1 MAYSKPNP
9 YAGIALPAGSASL
22 AQFQFVQINSSGQIV
37 TPAASGV
44 FALVLDEAGALATE
58 TITNDMPSGGYTV
71 GAHYGCLS
79 TSAAWC
85 KVKSGANLTAG
96 QAVMTDASG
105 HAVPASGSG
114 VVLGY
119 AIAASNSGDIVTI
132 APA

>member
-9 YAGIALPAGSASL
+9 YAGIALPAGATSL
-22 AQFQFVQINSSGQIV
+22 AQFQFVEINSSGQIV
-37 TPAASGV
+37 TPTATGV

-58 TITNDMPSGGYTV
+58 TITADMPSGGYVV
-71 GAHYGCLS
+71 GAYYGCLS
-79 TSAAWC
+79 TSASWC
-85 KVKSGANLTAG
+85 KVKTGANLTAG

-105 HAVPASGSG
+105 HAVVASGSG

-119 AIAASNSGDIVTI
+119 AIAASNSGDVVTI